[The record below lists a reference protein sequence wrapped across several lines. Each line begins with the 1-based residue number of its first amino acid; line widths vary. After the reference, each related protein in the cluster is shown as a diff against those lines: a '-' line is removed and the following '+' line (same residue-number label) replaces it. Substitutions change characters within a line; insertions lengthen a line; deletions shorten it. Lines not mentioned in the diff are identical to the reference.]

1 MVASGVAAGIAGSG
15 DSLTIVNPCPFAS
28 PASMEATSSVEGH
41 EAELAREITGF
52 SNPLVKRVRS
62 LREKK
67 FRKAEGLF
75 LAEGLR
81 ILTEAREEGVLP
93 EMLFHAGSPHPLAAE
108 LIAAMEAAGGDVIE
122 TTPDILSKI
131 SGKDNPQAVVGVY
144 RDRLTPLERLDRT
157 KADIW
162 IVAQSLRDPGNLGTI
177 LRTGDAVGAGG
188 LILVDDCVDPFS
200 VESVRASMGALFTQS
215 ITLARW
221 DEFLAWLRQG
231 PGQLIGTSLKA
242 TQDYQEPRYESPS
255 FLLVGNEAQGL
266 PESYEAQ
273 CDLLVKMP
281 MRGKADSL
289 NAAVA
294 CAVMAYELLNQRRR
308 M

>member
-1 MVASGVAAGIAGSG
+1 M
-15 DSLTIVNPCPFAS
+15 
-28 PASMEATSSVEGH
+28 
-41 EAELAREITGF
+41 AREITGF

-67 FRKAEGLF
+67 HRKAEGLF

-93 EMLFHAGSPHPLAAE
+93 HMLFHAGTDHVLARD
-108 LIAAMEAAGGDVIE
+108 LIAAMEVAGGEAAGHEVIE
-122 TTPDILSKI
+122 TTPDILAKI

-144 RDRLTPLERLDRT
+144 RDRLVPLAQIDRA

-215 ITLARW
+215 ISQARW
-221 DEFLAWLRQG
+221 DDFLAWLRAG
-231 PGQLIGTSLKA
+231 DGQLIGTSLKA
-242 TQDYQEPRYESPS
+242 TADYQEPHYASPA

-266 PESYEAQ
+266 PADYEAQ

-281 MRGKADSL
+281 MLGKADSL

-294 CAVMAYELLNQRRR
+294 TAVMAYELLNQKRRKG
-308 M
+308 